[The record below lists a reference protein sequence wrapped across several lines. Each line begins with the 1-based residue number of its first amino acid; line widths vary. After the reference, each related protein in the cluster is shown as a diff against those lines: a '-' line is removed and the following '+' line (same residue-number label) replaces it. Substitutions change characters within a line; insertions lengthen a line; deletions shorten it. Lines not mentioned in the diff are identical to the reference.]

1 MKAIIGAIGCIIVY
15 VLIVV
20 NVYNAI
26 KKLIQ
31 TLREQKDYRV
41 ILWNVAVLSICIFGL
56 IYYLITDISNY
67 LF

>member
-1 MKAIIGAIGCIIVY
+1 MKAIIGAIGCIIVS

-31 TLREQKDYRV
+31 TLREQKDYKV
-41 ILWNVAVLSICIFGL
+41 ILWNVAVLSICIFGM